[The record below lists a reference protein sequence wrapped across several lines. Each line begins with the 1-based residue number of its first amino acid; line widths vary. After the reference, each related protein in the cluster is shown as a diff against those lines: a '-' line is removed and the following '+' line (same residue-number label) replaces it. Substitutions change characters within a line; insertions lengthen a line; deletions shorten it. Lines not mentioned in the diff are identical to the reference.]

1 MASAAGLPAC
11 FLISPT
17 ALPLVGSISKRRRS
31 QRKMTFSHFSIGSR
45 PLGFESQNHIA
56 IKKPP
61 QGRFFY
67 GVSGGTSRLFSN
79 FADSAA
85 ACRLNKQTAPLTTKS
100 DIQSLFYRFAPS
112 RVRVPKSYCH
122 KKNRRKDGFFYG
134 VSGGTSRLFS
144 NFADS
149 AAACRLNKQTAPL
162 TTKSDI
168 QSLFYRFAPSRV
180 RVPKSYCHKKTA
192 ARTVFFMASAA
203 GLEPTA
209 PGLGNLCSILM
220 SYADLKQERII
231 TALFTKSIILRHL
244 STISDWPP
252 RF

>member
-31 QRKMTFSHFSIGSR
+31 QRKVTFSHFSIGSR
-45 PLGFESQNHIA
+45 PPGFESQNHIA

-85 ACRLNKQTAPLTTKS
+85 ACRLNKQTAPLTTKN

-112 RVRVPKSYCH
+112 RVR
-122 KKNRRKDGFFYG
+122 
-134 VSGGTSRLFS
+134 
-144 NFADS
+144 
-149 AAACRLNKQTAPL
+149 
-162 TTKSDI
+162 I
-168 QSLFYRFAPSRV
+168 
-180 RVPKSYCHKKTA
+180 PKSYCHKKTA

-203 GLEPTA
+203 GLPACFLISPTA
-209 PGLGNLCSILM
+209 LPLVGSISKRRRSQRKVTFSHFSIGSRPLGFESQNHI
-220 SYADLKQERII
+220 AIK
-231 TALFTKSIILRHL
+231 K
-244 STISDWPP
+244 PP
-252 RF
+252 QGRFFLWRQRRDSNPLPQV

>member
-1 MASAAGLPAC
+1 MIGYIRRQKDDNNK
-11 FLISPT
+11 ISHP
-17 ALPLVGSISKRRRS
+17 P
-31 QRKMTFSHFSIGSR
+31 
-45 PLGFESQNHIA
+45 GFESQNHIA

-85 ACRLNKQTAPLTTKS
+85 ACRLNKQTAPLTTKN

-112 RVRVPKSYCH
+112 RVRIPKSYCH

-149 AAACRLNKQTAPL
+149 AAACRLNKQTAPF

-168 QSLFYRFAPSRV
+168 QSLFYRFAPARV

>member
-1 MASAAGLPAC
+1 MIGYIRRQKDDNNK
-11 FLISPT
+11 ISHP
-17 ALPLVGSISKRRRS
+17 P
-31 QRKMTFSHFSIGSR
+31 
-45 PLGFESQNHIA
+45 GFESQNHIA

-61 QGRFFY
+61 QGR
-67 GVSGGTSRLFSN
+67 
-79 FADSAA
+79 
-85 ACRLNKQTAPLTTKS
+85 
-100 DIQSLFYRFAPS
+100 
-112 RVRVPKSYCH
+112 
-122 KKNRRKDGFFYG
+122 FFYG

-220 SYADLKQERII
+220 SYADLIQERII